1 MVPSKKRCE
10 TCNKYFNTHSWSK
23 HTQKCRRCNICNDF
37 CSAKKSLFNAH
48 QALCGRD
55 IGRGKH
61 PCRKCGQAFK
71 RRCNR
76 DRHEKI
82 CLPCKDCGEWVTPGP
97 TSRAIYRINC
107 QSRLPRQSSESQPLN
122 QLEAQA
128 QSQGQ
133 IYSQIVPPV
142 PAPAGDLIQSYR
154 SKAEDAVSRMM
165 AMIDARKN
173 AKSGTR
179 ESEDYKSLHKYCRG
193 VSVGRTMSASDYMD
207 LSQSTKPQDSIIVCT
222 MAEATEIFIKGPP
235 TIPVL
240 IVGTPNPRPLR
251 IDTFLAWLTCR
262 DTLHVHDFHRPSAKG
277 RAPIALPSKD
287 AKALLEARDKV
298 SGPALNFLNLRG
310 TKDDAGPE
318 CIKNMYDYKCIE
330 LSYADNGK
338 IEAEV
343 SVGDLDDS
351 TRFQLLASTGAI
363 HLPHIDRHGVFTTVL
378 NEQGEKV
385 WLIWPNLGF
394 EVLKNWDEE
403 NKLPT
408 APIAI
413 HIEEGSYLIQPPST
427 LHAPVTMKT
436 CLMTGTMHWYSGH
449 LLDITQATCI
459 INEDEKITNEDIS
472 DQFIPKM
479 AKLLKLWRENK
490 APCSWPPLDRY
501 AEAMTALDNLREGCS
516 CKARNVLC
524 GSTSSCKCRKL
535 GLPCFSQCHVNRRDC
550 DNLI

>member
-1 MVPSKKRCE
+1 M
-10 TCNKYFNTHSWSK
+10 
-23 HTQKCRRCNICNDF
+23 
-37 CSAKKSLFNAH
+37 
-48 QALCGRD
+48 
-55 IGRGKH
+55 
-61 PCRKCGQAFK
+61 
-71 RRCNR
+71 
-76 DRHEKI
+76 
-82 CLPCKDCGEWVTPGP
+82 TPGP
-97 TSRAIYRINC
+97 TSRANHRINC
-107 QSRLPRQSSESQPLN
+107 QAQLQRQSPQSQPLN
-122 QLEAQA
+122 QHESQA
-128 QSQGQ
+128 QVQEQG
-133 IYSQIVPPV
+133 YSQIVPPV
-142 PAPAGDLIQSYR
+142 RAQAGDLIQSYR
-154 SKAEDAVSRMM
+154 SKAEDAISRMM

-173 AKSGTR
+173 AKSDTR
-179 ESEDYKSLHKYCRG
+179 ESEDYNTLHKYCTG
-193 VSVGRTMSASDYMD
+193 VSVGQTMSTPEYMD
-207 LSQSTKPQDSIIVCT
+207 LDQDARPQDTIIVCT

-262 DTLHVHDFHRPSAKG
+262 STLHVHDFSRPSKEG

-287 AKALLEARDKV
+287 AKILFEARDSM

-330 LSYADNGK
+330 LSSRDNGK

-363 HLPHIDRHGVFTTVL
+363 HLPHVDRHGVFTTVL

-385 WLIWPNLGF
+385 WLVWPNLGF
-394 EVLKNWDEE
+394 EVLRNWDEDE
-403 NKLPT
+403 ELPT

-449 LLDITQATCI
+449 LLDIIQATCV

-479 AKLLKLWRENK
+479 AKLLKLWRDNK
-490 APCSWPPLDRY
+490 APCSWPPLDQY
-501 AEAMTALDNLREGCS
+501 AEAMTALDVSLYT
-516 CKARNVLC
+516 AMF
-524 GSTSSCKCRKL
+524 
-535 GLPCFSQCHVNRRDC
+535 PMYY
-550 DNLI
+550 

>member
-1 MVPSKKRCE
+1 MLAENADKPSKEDAMVTDTR
-10 TCNKYFNTHSWSK
+10 KYVFPVNTVVNGWHPV
-23 HTQKCRRCNICNDF
+23 RR
-37 CSAKKSLFNAH
+37 
-48 QALCGRD
+48 
-55 IGRGKH
+55 
-61 PCRKCGQAFK
+61 
-71 RRCNR
+71 
-76 DRHEKI
+76 
-82 CLPCKDCGEWVTPGP
+82 
-97 TSRAIYRINC
+97 
-107 QSRLPRQSSESQPLN
+107 SSDSQPLN
-122 QLEAQA
+122 QHELQA
-128 QSQGQ
+128 QVQEQG
-133 IYSQIVPPV
+133 YSQMVPPV

-165 AMIDARKN
+165 AMINARKN

-179 ESEDYKSLHKYCRG
+179 ESEDYKSLHKYCTG
-193 VSVGRTMSASDYMD
+193 VSVGRTMTASEYMD
-207 LSQSTKPQDSIIVCT
+207 LSQDARPQDSIIVCT
-222 MAEATEIFIKGPP
+222 TAEATEIFIKGPP
-235 TIPVL
+235 IIPVL
-240 IVGTPNPRPLR
+240 IVGAPNPRPLR

-262 DTLHVHDFHRPSAKG
+262 STLHVHDFSHLSEEG

-287 AKALLEARDKV
+287 AKILLEALDNV
-298 SGPALNFLNLRG
+298 SSPALNFLNLRG

-330 LSYADNGK
+330 LTSADNGN

-363 HLPHIDRHGVFTTVL
+363 HLPHVDRHGVFTTVL

-385 WLIWPNLGF
+385 RLVWPNLGF
-394 EVLKNWDEE
+394 EVLRKWDEDE
-403 NKLPT
+403 ELPT

-413 HIEEGSYLIQPPST
+413 RIEEGSYLIQPLST

-479 AKLLKLWRENK
+479 AKLLRLWRENK
-490 APCSWPPLDRY
+490 APCSWPTLGQY
-501 AEAMTALDNLREGCS
+501 EEARAALDVGLE
-516 CKARNVLC
+516 
-524 GSTSSCKCRKL
+524 TSM
-535 GLPCFSQCHVNRRDC
+535 PPMDY
-550 DNLI
+550 